1 MTIRSK
7 EDAAGAAL
15 MGQSGSVALILSRN
29 TGNLPTAPYGTL
41 QPAVRR
47 LSRLLE
53 PNLILYSPSSPRC
66 CQMCCQEAQFYH
78 ENWDNFGIFS
88 KSLILELYEYNE
100 TILGGLTK
108 KVQCPA

>member
-1 MTIRSK
+1 
-7 EDAAGAAL
+7 
-15 MGQSGSVALILSRN
+15 MGQSDAVALILSRN
-29 TGNLPTAPYGTL
+29 TGNLPTATNGTL
-41 QPAVRR
+41 QPAVRW

-53 PNLILYSPSSPRC
+53 PNLILYSPSSPCC
-66 CQMCCQEAQFYH
+66 CQMRCQEAQFYH

-108 KVQCPA
+108 KVQCPD